1 MSLRSMT
8 CVGAATLAALSAC
21 GGGGTATATAPP
33 STGTGTASAAPQGR
47 VIGPARD
54 FGDACR
60 LLSVAEVQAALGGGP
75 LTASSRSD
83 PQTGSVCTY
92 AAADGGSPLLTV
104 QVTVEASTAE
114 ARDAVDQLGGS
125 PLTGIGDDARLST
138 RGALGTT
145 VYLARGAT
153 LAALTTLRREVPQQA
168 LVELARTL
176 AGRL

>member
-1 MSLRSMT
+1 MGNR
-8 CVGAATLAALSAC
+8 AATVLALLVTLSAC
-21 GGGGTATATAPP
+21 GGGGTTTVTAPP
-33 STGTGTASAAPQGR
+33 GTGARAPAPPQGQA
-47 VIGPARD
+47 IGPARD

-60 LLSVAEVQAALGGGP
+60 LLSAAEVQAALGGGP
-75 LTASSRSD
+75 LTASPRSD
-83 PQTGSVCTY
+83 PQAGSFCTY
-92 AAADGGSPLLTV
+92 TPADGGGSPLLIV
-104 QVTVEASTAE
+104 QVVVHRSAAE

-138 RGALGTT
+138 RGTLGTT
-145 VYLARGAT
+145 VHLARGAT